1 MQKSYI
7 NRYNSFK
14 KSLAS
19 LEEAKGKDKNDSFV
33 LSGTAMKFNLTFD
46 IAWKLMGD
54 IIKEEYKIDDY
65 IIGSPKETLRKANS
79 LGIIDDDI
87 WLNMLDDRNN
97 LIHDYD
103 YLIVTEKFDEI
114 VEKYIEIFERY
125 ENKVE
130 EILKE
135 H

>member
-7 NRYNSFK
+7 NRYKSFK
-14 KSLAS
+14 NSLAS
-19 LEEAKGKDKNDSFV
+19 LEEAKRKDKNDSFV

-46 IAWKLMGD
+46 LSWKLMSD
-54 IIKEEYKIDDY
+54 IIKEEHKIVDY
-65 IIGSPKETLRKANS
+65 AIGSPRETLKKAKS

-97 LIHDYD
+97 LSHDYD

-114 VEKYIEIFERY
+114 VDNYIEIFKKFK
-125 ENKVE
+125 NKVD
-130 EILKE
+130 EIIQSS
-135 H
+135 